1 MRSVVKRDSPLQGQS
16 LFILTILVVG
26 SSGIVAQVM
35 LLRELLVSFYGNEL
49 TLGLILANWIIL
61 EALGVFIIGKFID
74 KIKNKINPVRNT
86 AQLKNNTIV
95 SNGVNIFIILQ
106 IIFSLMLPLS
116 IYLSRTV
123 KSVLGVPFGEAI
135 GLSAIFYSS
144 LLIMLPVSFCHG
156 ALFSCGCKIYSSYTK
171 DSASSIGKIYAWET
185 IGTIIGGIVL
195 TYLLIPYL
203 NSFQTVFIISIF
215 NLIICLFF
223 FKDISKIF
231 KYVISLLILL
241 MVCLPL
247 SGALNKMHN
256 YAIKKQWKMQD
267 VLDYRNSIYGNIVV
281 IQKEEQRTFFYNGLP
296 IITTPYPDITF
307 VQEFGNLPLLFH
319 PHPKDILVISGGA
332 GGLINEILKHPI
344 RKIDYAELDPLLIE
358 MLKKYPSGLTQR
370 ELGDSNVN
378 IVNQDGRFFVKNT
391 SNKYDIVLI
400 GLSKPAD
407 LSTNRVFTREFFALI
422 KKRLNHD
429 GILALYLP
437 GSLTYLSSEL
447 RDLNACILNAL
458 KSTYGYV
465 RIIPGDYN
473 MFLASDSGYVMNVN
487 SNLITQRIGQDNIK
501 ADILVPAYL
510 DYRLNKRH
518 LEWFTH
524 SSIGATR
531 KINQD
536 FMPTAVYQML
546 VLWNKQF
553 SGGVAHILEALGNL
567 DLKVVLVLISVIT
580 FILFLIFSGVGKY
593 KTFLTTENHLKV
605 IAKRFSCYKR
615 NLIKL
620 SITYSIAT
628 TGFFGMLIN
637 LILIFS
643 FQVIYG
649 YLYHRIGILISIF
662 MAGTAVGS
670 IFMTHKAQ
678 KLKNS
683 LSLFIKLEAA
693 IVLFSYLSAL
703 IITKFLGHTNYSAL
717 IFMAIFFISG
727 LLIGLEFPLAT
738 KMYLEDKRQ
747 VGFTPLE
754 TIGRQEK
761 DTVSLTGFTSG
772 LLYFSDLIGGWLAGV
787 VGAVVFLP
795 ILGLFNTCMVIIFL
809 KLSSLLLLVIFS
821 KRLTPPFLS

>member
-1 MRSVVKRDSPLQGQS
+1 MNT
-16 LFILTILVVG
+16 FILTILVVG

-49 TLGLILANWIIL
+49 TLGMILANWIIS

-74 KIKNKINPVRNT
+74 KIKHKINPVRNT
-86 AQLKNNTIV
+86 VLEKNNTIV

-106 IIFSLMLPLS
+106 IIFSLTLPLS
-116 IYLSRTV
+116 IYFARIV
-123 KSVLGVPFGEAI
+123 KSMLGVPFGEAM
-135 GLSAIFYSS
+135 GLSSIFYSS
-144 LLIMLPVSFCHG
+144 LFIMLPVSFCHG
-156 ALFSCGCKIYSSYTK
+156 ALFSCGCKIYSSYIK
-171 DSASSIGKIYAWET
+171 ESISSIGKVYAWET

-195 TYLLIPYL
+195 TYLLIPHL
-203 NSFQTVFIISIF
+203 NSFQIAFIISIS

-231 KYVISLLILL
+231 KYVILVLILL
-241 MVCLPL
+241 MVYLPL
-247 SGALNKMHN
+247 SGALNKMHD
-256 YAIKKQWKMQD
+256 YAIKKQWKNQE

-281 IQKEEQRTFFYNGLP
+281 IKKEEQSTFFYNGLP

-358 MLKKYPSGLTQR
+358 MLKKYPSSLTQR
-370 ELGDSNVN
+370 ELSDSRVN

-391 SNKYDIVLI
+391 SNKYDIALI

-407 LSTNRVFTREFFALI
+407 LSTNRVFTQEFFALI
-422 KKRLNHD
+422 KKRLNPD

-437 GSLTYLSSEL
+437 GSLTYLSSQL
-447 RDLNACILNAL
+447 RDLNACIFNGL
-458 KSTYGYV
+458 KNTYRYA

-473 MFLASDSGYVMNVN
+473 IFLASSSQDIMRVN
-487 SNLITQRIGQDNIK
+487 PNLITQRIGQDNIK

-567 DLKVVLVLISVIT
+567 DLKVILVWICAIT
-580 FILFLIFSGVGKY
+580 FILFLIFSY
-593 KTFLTTENHLKV
+593 KH
-605 IAKRFSCYKR
+605 

-628 TGFFGMLIN
+628 TGFFGMLMN

-649 YLYHRIGILISIF
+649 YLYHRIGLLISIF
-662 MAGTAVGS
+662 MAGTALGS
-670 IFMTHKAQ
+670 IFMTHNTK
-678 KLKNS
+678 KIKNS
-683 LSLFIKLEAA
+683 LSLLVKLEAA

-703 IITKFLGHTNYSAL
+703 IITRFLGYTNFYAL
-717 IFMAIFFISG
+717 IFMALFFISG
-727 LLIGLEFPLAT
+727 LLIGLEFPLAI
-738 KMYLEDKRQ
+738 KMYL
-747 VGFTPLE
+747 
-754 TIGRQEK
+754 QERERI
-761 DTVSLTGFTSG
+761 GFTSG
-772 LLYFSDLIGGWLAGV
+772 FLYFSDLIGGWLAGV
-787 VGAVVFLP
+787 VGAVVLLP

-821 KRLTPPFLS
+821 KRLTKVII

>member
-1 MRSVVKRDSPLQGQS
+1 MKSVTKRDSPLQGQS
-16 LFILTILVVG
+16 LFVFPLQGQSLFIFTILVVG
-26 SSGIVAQVM
+26 LSGIVAQVM

-49 TLGLILANWIIL
+49 TLGLILANWVIL
-61 EALGVFIIGKFID
+61 EAFGVFIIGKFID
-74 KIKNKINPVRNT
+74 KIKNKIN
-86 AQLKNNTIV
+86 
-95 SNGVNIFIILQ
+95 IFIILQ
-106 IIFSLMLPLS
+106 IIFSLTLPLS

-195 TYLLIPYL
+195 TYLLIPHL
-203 NSFQTVFIISIF
+203 NSFQIAFIISIS

-231 KYVISLLILL
+231 KYVILVLIFL
-241 MVCLPL
+241 MVYLPL
-247 SGALNKMHN
+247 SGTLNKMHN
-256 YAIKKQWKMQD
+256 YAIKTQWKMQD

-281 IQKEEQRTFFYNGLP
+281 VQKEEQYTFFYNGLP

-319 PHPKDILVISGGA
+319 PHPKDILVISAGV

-344 RKIDYAELDPLLIE
+344 RKVDYAELDPLLIE
-358 MLKKYPSGLTQR
+358 MLKKYRSRLTQR
-370 ELGDSNVN
+370 ELSDKRVN
-378 IVNQDGRFFVKNT
+378 IINKDGRFFVKNT
-391 SNKYDIVLI
+391 SHKYDIVLI

-407 LSTNRVFTREFFALI
+407 LSTNRVFTQEYFDLI
-422 KKRLNHD
+422 KKRLNPD

-447 RDLNACILNAL
+447 RDLNACILNGL
-458 KSTYGYV
+458 KSTYSSV

-473 MFLASDSGYVMNVN
+473 MFLASDSGDVMRVN
-487 SNLITQRIGQDNIK
+487 SNLITQRINQNNIK

-510 DYRLNKRH
+510 DYRLDKKW

-531 KINQD
+531 KINRD
-536 FMPTAVYQML
+536 FMPFAVFQML

-553 SGGVAHILEALGNL
+553 SPLFSHILEALGSL
-567 DLKVVLVLISVIT
+567 DLMFVLTLICAVT
-580 FILFLIFSGVGKY
+580 FLLFFILYGIGKY

-605 IAKRFSCYKR
+605 IAKRFSCYKH

-649 YLYHRIGILISIF
+649 YLYHRIGLLISIF
-662 MAGTAVGS
+662 MAGIALGS
-670 IFMTHKAQ
+670 IFMTHNTRNI
-678 KLKNS
+678 KNS
-683 LSLFIKLEAA
+683 LTLFVKLEAA
-693 IVLFSYLSAL
+693 IVLFSYLVAL
-703 IITKFLGHTNYSAL
+703 IITRFLGYTNFSTL
-717 IFMAIFFISG
+717 IFMVLFFISG

-747 VGFTPLE
+747 V
-754 TIGRQEK
+754 
-761 DTVSLTGFTSG
+761 GFTSG

-809 KLSSLLLLVIFS
+809 KLSSLLLLVIFL

>member
-1 MRSVVKRDSPLQGQS
+1 MKFEKNIKQFFKRDSPLRGQS
-16 LFILTILVVG
+16 LFIFTILVVG
-26 SSGIVAQVM
+26 LSGIVAQVM

-49 TLGLILANWIIL
+49 TLGLILANWIMS
-61 EALGVFIIGKFID
+61 EAIGVFIIGKFID
-74 KIKNKINPVRNT
+74 KIKNKI
-86 AQLKNNTIV
+86 
-95 SNGVNIFIILQ
+95 NIFIILQ

-116 IYLSRTV
+116 IYFARTV

-144 LLIMLPVSFCHG
+144 LLIMFGLSFCHG

-171 DSASSIGKIYAWET
+171 DSASSIGKVYAWET

-203 NSFQTVFIISIF
+203 NSFQTVFIMSIF

-231 KYVISLLILL
+231 KYVILVLILL
-241 MVCLPL
+241 MVYLPL

-281 IQKEEQRTFFYNGLP
+281 VQREEQYTFFYNGLP

-319 PHPKDILVISGGA
+319 PHPKDILVISSGA

-407 LSTNRVFTREFFALI
+407 LSTNRVFTQEFFALI
-422 KKRLNHD
+422 KKRLNPD

-447 RDLNACILNAL
+447 RDLNACILNGL
-458 KSTYGYV
+458 KSTYSSV

-473 MFLASDSGYVMNVN
+473 MFLASDSGDVMNVN
-487 SNLITQRIGQDNIK
+487 SNLITQRINQDNIK

-510 DYRLNKRH
+510 DYRLDKKW

-567 DLKVVLVLISVIT
+567 DLQVVLMLVFAIT
-580 FILFLIFSGVGKY
+580 FVLFFILYY
-593 KTFLTTENHLKV
+593 KH
-605 IAKRFSCYKR
+605 

-628 TGFFGMLIN
+628 TGFFGMLMS

-649 YLYHRIGILISIF
+649 YLYHRIGLLISIF
-662 MAGTAVGS
+662 MTGTALGS
-670 IFMTHKAQ
+670 IFMTHNTK
-678 KLKNS
+678 KIKNS
-683 LSLFIKLEAA
+683 LSLFVKLEAA

-703 IITKFLGHTNYSAL
+703 IITRFLGYTNFSAL
-717 IFMAIFFISG
+717 IFMALFFISG

-747 VGFTPLE
+747 V
-754 TIGRQEK
+754 
-761 DTVSLTGFTSG
+761 GFTSG

-809 KLSSLLLLVIFS
+809 KLSSLLLLIFFG
-821 KRLTPPFLS
+821 KEFC